1 MELLSSK
8 IIKDKILIDYIDYQY
23 LFVEHQSKF
32 LSDLFSRYQN
42 LENANLVLYFAR
54 QTHQD
59 ILRKKDYDLNFN
71 TSYDRF
77 WTNHSE
83 IQPKRRS
90 LIRIAEDTL
99 LPKETVRRKILQL
112 IKQKVL
118 NKKKKTVGWL
128 PTEEYKQSYNLF
140 ISKEIDG
147 VSKLISFIS
156 KQINFPIS
164 REEIVKEIKE
174 KFSFYWF
181 HYLEV
186 QLEYLK
192 LWNKQFNDHE
202 LILIF
207 LQVAHLFTSKAKGKN
222 LSLKD
227 LYSDPNILKEFVSV
241 SISATS
247 ISEITKIPRPTCVRK
262 LELLTKL
269 KVISKNKTSKRY
281 HINSNAISDNLIS
294 RKITENVVKIF
305 SEFYFI
311 CIRAISSK
319 K

>member
-1 MELLSSK
+1 MELIK
-8 IIKDKILIDYIDYQY
+8 INTIKKKILENYIDYQY
-23 LFVEHQSKF
+23 LFLEFQSNF
-32 LSDLFSRYQN
+32 LSNLYSRYQSI
-42 LENANLVLYFAR
+42 ENGNLVLYFAK
-54 QTHQD
+54 QTHQS
-59 ILRKKDYDLNFN
+59 ILRKKDYDLDSDI
-71 TSYDRF
+71 SYEKF
-77 WTNHSE
+77 WINHGE
-83 IQPKRRS
+83 TDTMRNP

-192 LWNKQFNDHE
+192 LWNK
-202 LILIF
+202 
-207 LQVAHLFTSKAKGKN
+207 HL
-222 LSLKD
+222 
-227 LYSDPNILKEFVSV
+227 
-241 SISATS
+241 
-247 ISEITKIPRPTCVRK
+247 
-262 LELLTKL
+262 
-269 KVISKNKTSKRY
+269 
-281 HINSNAISDNLIS
+281 
-294 RKITENVVKIF
+294 
-305 SEFYFI
+305 
-311 CIRAISSK
+311 
-319 K
+319 